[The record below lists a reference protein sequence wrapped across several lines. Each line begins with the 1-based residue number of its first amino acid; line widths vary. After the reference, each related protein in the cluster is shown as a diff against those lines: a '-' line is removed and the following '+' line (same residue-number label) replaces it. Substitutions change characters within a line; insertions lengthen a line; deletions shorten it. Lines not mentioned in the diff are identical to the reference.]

1 MRRYVILPAIFLAVA
16 TAASAQTIVINP
28 NKTGVLPSTRSAQQV
43 RVSLGVSMFVAAP
56 TDDSQISLK
65 AQEDGRK
72 LIYEAAGHECE
83 LLRATIAS
91 DCHLD
96 SINLNVQRVN
106 ANQNFGQRGDG
117 YNINGNMSYSILTK
131 EDGNTTARPN
141 P

>member
-1 MRRYVILPAIFLAVA
+1 MLRRILLPLLFTGFATVA
-16 TAASAQTIVINP
+16 TAQTIVINP
-28 NKTGVLPSTRSAQQV
+28 NKTGVLPPTSSAQQV

-56 TDDSQISLK
+56 TDDSEMALK

-131 EDGNTTARPN
+131 
-141 P
+141 